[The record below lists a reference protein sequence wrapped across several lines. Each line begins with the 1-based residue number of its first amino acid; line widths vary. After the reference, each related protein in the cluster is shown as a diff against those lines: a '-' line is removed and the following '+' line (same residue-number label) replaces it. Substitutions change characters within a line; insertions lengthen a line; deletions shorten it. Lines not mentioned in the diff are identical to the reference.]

1 MSHHP
6 RDDSFQ
12 DGQIRTDS
20 HHRWNWDS
28 LFHLVTQFVVGVAAQ
43 SKDMDLFANLV
54 PGTVD
59 RE

>member
-12 DGQIRTDS
+12 NGQIRRDS
-20 HHRWNWDS
+20 HHRWNLDS
-28 LFHLVTQFVVGVAAQ
+28 LFHLVIQYVVGVAAQ
-43 SKDMDLFANLV
+43 SKDMDLFANLF
-54 PGTVD
+54 PGTVY